1 MATEEQITRQYVYED
16 PAIAAYKLGLYQD
29 AQNYM
34 KQMTDA
40 GVLPPT
46 QAVAGMTADQL
57 AAGNILRSGIGGY
70 EPYLQGALQATQA
83 GQAAITG
90 GALPAIQEAM
100 QGQRLGMS
108 TLRDAQS
115 LAAATRGQ
123 PYQARDAAMAG
134 LQGAEQLGRR
144 AASDAQARL
153 GQGAEQARALAG
165 DVGIGAL
172 GTAQALGGQ
181 LGAATR
187 GGLRASQRG
196 QRGLQA
202 AQEQLAG
209 ASAQFDP
216 SAAQGGIASFM
227 DPYTQ
232 QVIDAEQAEIARL
245 GEKQKQQARG
255 QQIKAGA
262 FGGSR
267 GAIQEAEIGRNVLEQ
282 QARTGAQLRS
292 QGYQQ
297 AAQQAQQA
305 FEQSKGRQLQG
316 AGMSGQLAGQGAQL
330 GMSAQQ
336 QAAANARALAQSGL
350 AAQQLRGQTGLQAGA
365 MGQQAALQGGQLGLS
380 AAQMAQRGAQA
391 GGQLGL
397 QYGQLGQA
405 DVAQL
410 AAMAGQ
416 QGQMAQ
422 GIGALAG
429 QAGQLGGRLG
439 ALGQVQAGLGQQ
451 AQQQRAFDASQLMG
465 YGGTQQQQAQNVLN
479 AQFAAEQAAYQQ
491 PFQQLGFMAD
501 LTKALP
507 SSQSAIFQQSSPSP
521 GFGQQVAGLAMGA
534 AGLARAF

>member
-1 MATEEQITRQYVYED
+1 MAVEETLTRQYVYED
-16 PAIAAYKLGLYQD
+16 PTIAAYKMGLYNKAQD
-29 AQNYM
+29 YM
-34 KQMTDA
+34 KQLTDA

-57 AAGNILRSGIGGY
+57 AAGEIIRSGIGGY
-70 EPYLQGALQATQA
+70 EPYLQGALQSAQA

-100 QGQRLGMS
+100 QGQRRGMS
-108 TLRDAQS
+108 TWRDAQS

-123 PYQARDAAMAG
+123 PYEARDAAMAG

-153 GQGAEQARALAG
+153 GLGAEQSQQLAG

-172 GTAQALGGQ
+172 ETSQALGGQ

-202 AQEQLAG
+202 AQQQLAG

-245 GEKQKQQARG
+245 GEKQKTDARAK
-255 QQIKAGA
+255 QIQAGA

-336 QAAANARALAQSGL
+336 QAARNAQALAQSGL
-350 AAQQLRGQTGLQAGA
+350 SAQQLRGQMGMQAGQ

-416 QGQMAQ
+416 QGQLAQ

-451 AQQQRAFDASQLMG
+451 AQQQRAFDSSQLMG

-479 AQFAAEQAAYQQ
+479 AQYAAEQAAYQQ

-521 GFGQQVAGLAMGA
+521 GFGQQVAGLAMGQPV
-534 AGLARAF
+534 